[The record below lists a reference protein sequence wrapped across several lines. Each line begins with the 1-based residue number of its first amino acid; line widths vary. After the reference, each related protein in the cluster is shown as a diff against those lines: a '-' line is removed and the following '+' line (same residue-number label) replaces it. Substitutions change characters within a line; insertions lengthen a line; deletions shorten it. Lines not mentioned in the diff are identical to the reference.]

1 MEIRS
6 IKAFK
11 ILDSRQKETISI
23 DVTLQDFTASASAP
37 NGTSRGKKEAFDFSF
52 NGIEYSIALIEKIG
66 RDIINANLKLESF
79 DDLARVEEIIAKYD
93 HTQNYQVVGG
103 NAVFALEA
111 ALLKAIARH
120 RGIEL
125 WELLREGNRK
135 FVKSRHIPMPLG
147 NCIGGGKHATSRAPE
162 FQEFLLAPKT
172 NKFFEAYFINMQAYK
187 KAKELMQRLNKLS
200 GLTIENALCG
210 DMENEEALDLLVEV
224 RENIYEA
231 FGIKLDIGIDIAA
244 SSFFKNNIYAYKL
257 KSLNASRQLEYIER
271 LVTKYG
277 IFYVEDPFQEDDMAS
292 FARLNSVLKGKCLV
306 VGDDLTCTNAKL
318 IQNAIT
324 KNAISGVI
332 IKPNQAGSLL
342 KVRDAINV
350 AKASGLKCIV
360 SHRSGETT
368 DDFIADLAFGWQ
380 ADYLKAGI
388 VGKER
393 EAKLKRMIAI
403 EKSLR
408 GL

>member
-23 DVTLQDFTASASAP
+23 DVTLQDFTVSASAP

-111 ALLKAIARH
+111 ALLKAIAKH

-147 NCIGGGKHATSRAPE
+147 NCIGGGKHATLKAPE

-231 FGIKLDIGIDIAA
+231 FGIKLDVGIDIAA

-318 IQNAIT
+318 IQNAIA

>member
-1 MEIRS
+1 MEIKS

-11 ILDSRQKETISI
+11 ILDSRQKETIGI
-23 DVTLQDFTASASAP
+23 DVALQDFTASASAP

-271 LVTKYG
+271 LVAKYG

-292 FARLNSVLKGKCLV
+292 FARLNSVLKGKCIV

-318 IQNAIT
+318 IQNAIA